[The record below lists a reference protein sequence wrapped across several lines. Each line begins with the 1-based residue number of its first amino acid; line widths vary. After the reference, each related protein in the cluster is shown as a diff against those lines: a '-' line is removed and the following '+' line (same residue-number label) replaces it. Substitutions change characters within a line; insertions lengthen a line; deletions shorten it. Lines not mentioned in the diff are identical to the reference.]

1 MNSHAHTAGC
11 LPCLTRVIVLY
22 KNNDIDIEHDMSA
35 SFVRKVFSSWDFS
48 ITERKAASI
57 KHKSIYNELK
67 V

>member
-1 MNSHAHTAGC
+1 M
-11 LPCLTRVIVLY
+11 LY

-48 ITERKAASI
+48 VTERKAADI

-67 V
+67 VLTAFPFCSTSSSL